1 MAGRSGPG
9 DAHGGQ
15 GTHALWTFLAAIS
28 GVNDELERARLTA
41 TGLPSLL
48 PCHLSGLALLG
59 EGEGAWRL
67 SLQRGGQPLDV
78 RDVDHMLADM
88 EPLSQEAFR
97 RSGLMTATAGGQR
110 GDCAVP
116 ASIEKLGVQCLA
128 IVPLMTLRHRLGI
141 LFAGR
146 TNPEAFAP
154 ADASILLTLA
164 EHLATGIENLRLY
177 RTLKQYSDNLQD
189 LVAERTEKLA
199 TAEARHRMLLEVN
212 NAIIANLDR
221 RSLFDAVSETLGKT
235 ISFDRASL
243 TLLDRETD
251 TVQMYA
257 LADSRP
263 QTQQANAGTVIPRDR
278 SQQAGVFEQGRPLIR
293 RDLQGQQ
300 RQGMED
306 DLLAQGIRS
315 YVSAPLMRQ
324 GQAFGTLNVGSRTP
338 DRYSDG
344 DADLLAAVAQQV
356 ALVVENMLAHEEIA
370 ALKARLEQENLYLQE
385 EITTQHNFGDI
396 LGESAAIKNVL
407 KAIETVAPTEVNV
420 VVTGETGTGKEL
432 VARALHN
439 LSSRKRRTLI
449 KVNCASIPKE
459 LFESEFFGHV
469 RGAFT
474 GALRDRTGRFELADK
489 GTLFL
494 DEVGE
499 IPLDMQSKLL
509 RVLQEGE
516 FERIGEERTRKV
528 DVRIIAATNRDLK
541 REVDEGRFRQ
551 DLYYRLNVFPIAVAP
566 LRQRK
571 EDVALLAAHHLQQAA
586 RTLKRPR
593 PALTQAGLLQLLS
606 YEWPGNVR
614 ELQNVLERAVITSG
628 SGPLRF
634 DLPAAN
640 TDRPAPADA
649 PVSPRLAADAAVV
662 PEADKKRQER
672 ENILAA
678 LHRTGWRVYG
688 DTGAATLLG
697 VHPST
702 LASRIKKLGL
712 KKPD

>member
-1 MAGRSGPG
+1 M
-9 DAHGGQ
+9 
-15 GTHALWTFLAAIS
+15 
-28 GVNDELERARLTA
+28 
-41 TGLPSLL
+41 
-48 PCHLSGLALLG
+48 
-59 EGEGAWRL
+59 
-67 SLQRGGQPLDV
+67 
-78 RDVDHMLADM
+78 
-88 EPLSQEAFR
+88 
-97 RSGLMTATAGGQR
+97 
-110 GDCAVP
+110 
-116 ASIEKLGVQCLA
+116 
-128 IVPLMTLRHRLGI
+128 
-141 LFAGR
+141 
-146 TNPEAFAP
+146 
-154 ADASILLTLA
+154 
-164 EHLATGIENLRLY
+164 
-177 RTLKQYSDNLQD
+177 KQYSDNLQD

-243 TLLDRETD
+243 TLLNRETD

-356 ALVVENMLAHEEIA
+356 ALAVENMLAHEEIA

-649 PVSPRLAADAAVV
+649 PVSPRLEADATVV

-678 LHRTGWRVYG
+678 LHQTGWRVYG
-688 DTGAATLLG
+688 DNGAATLLG